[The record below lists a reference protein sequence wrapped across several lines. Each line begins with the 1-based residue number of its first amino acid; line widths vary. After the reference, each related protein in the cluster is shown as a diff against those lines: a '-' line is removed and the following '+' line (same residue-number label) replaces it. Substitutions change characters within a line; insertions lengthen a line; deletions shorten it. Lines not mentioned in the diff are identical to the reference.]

1 MKLAMLDQ
9 HPFLIDSPTT
19 GRSITNQPSILA
31 ALKATQD
38 HWQLGPTQSFTTT
51 QLAAPIQN
59 TNQIFAIGMNFLDHS
74 KEIHLELPKV
84 PSIFTKFSSAL
95 AAPQTTVT
103 IPGAQTDWET
113 ELVVVIGK
121 AGRDISIDQATDYI
135 AGYMVGEDLSERT
148 VQFANTP
155 PQFSLGKSF
164 ANFAPIGPWLTTP
177 DEIDALDQAVITT
190 KVNGEIMQQAPL
202 SQLIFTVPQLI
213 SYISGIVELQPGN
226 LIFTGTPSGT
236 GVGHE
241 PQIFLKTG
249 DQVTG
254 EITGLG
260 QLNLTM
266 K

>member
-1 MKLAMLDQ
+1 MKIGMLKQ
-9 HPFLIDSPTT
+9 QPFLIDSSTS
-19 GRSITNQPSILA
+19 GRIITNYATISA
-31 ALKATQD
+31 ALQATTAK
-38 HWQLGPTQSFTTT
+38 WQLGTAQTFTPD
-51 QLAAPIQN
+51 QLTAPIPA

-74 KEIHLELPKV
+74 KEIHMELPKV
-84 PSIFTKFSSAL
+84 PSVFTKFSSSL
-95 AAPQTTVT
+95 AAPNTTVAT
-103 IPGAQTDWET
+103 HGAQTDWET

-121 AGRDISIDQATDYI
+121 GGRDINVAQAADHV
-135 AGYMVGEDLSERT
+135 AGYLVGEDLSDRE

-177 DEIDALDQAVITT
+177 DEMTALDQAVITT

-202 SQLIFTVPQLI
+202 SQLIFTVPKLI
-213 SYISGIVELQPGN
+213 SYLSSIVELQPGN

-241 PQIFLKTG
+241 PQIFLKPG

-266 K
+266 R

>member
-1 MKLAMLDQ
+1 
-9 HPFLIDSPTT
+9 
-19 GRSITNQPSILA
+19 
-31 ALKATQD
+31 
-38 HWQLGPTQSFTTT
+38 
-51 QLAAPIQN
+51 
-59 TNQIFAIGMNFLDHS
+59 
-74 KEIHLELPKV
+74 
-84 PSIFTKFSSAL
+84 
-95 AAPQTTVT
+95 
-103 IPGAQTDWET
+103 
-113 ELVVVIGK
+113 
-121 AGRDISIDQATDYI
+121 
-135 AGYMVGEDLSERT
+135 
-148 VQFANTP
+148 TP

-213 SYISGIVELQPGN
+213 SYLSGIVELQPGN

-241 PQIFLKTG
+241 PQIFLKAG

-266 K
+266 